1 MKRVLHAFDKNFDN
15 NVDQIKNEL
24 IRILTESIKARVEA
38 DVMVEVEI
46 DIYDESF
53 PRPKGHMRRVKI
65 SMNDENSSTAEFCI
79 KKRNCMKTLRDL
91 CLGVVAEKIND
102 NLSINDME
110 IPETLKSSLRHEY
123 CNSWATKSFPRLSI
137 TMVPYK
143 EAMKRKIELQMEK
156 EKEPK
161 KPCVIIHRMRH

>member
-1 MKRVLHAFDKNFDN
+1 MVLHAFEKNVDI
-15 NVDQIKNEL
+15 VDQIKVEL
-24 IRILTESIKARVEA
+24 IRSLSEIFIHVSGNEA
-38 DVMVEVEI
+38 EVG
-46 DIYDESF
+46 IYDESF
-53 PRPKGHMRRVKI
+53 PRPKGNMRRVKI
-65 SMNDENSSTAEFCI
+65 SLNDQNSTTAEFCI
-79 KKRNCMKTLRDL
+79 KKRNAMQSLRDL
-91 CLGVVAEKIND
+91 CLGVLAEKIND